1 MKKQRRMFQRREVAM
16 FDVYITEDQAKMIFV
31 LGLDMDKWTG
41 KKYFEKI
48 PGTTHQE
55 WCEEE
60 LIMKEVTDYAM
71 FPKMRIDEAAK
82 YLREKLGIDIVI
94 SPRFNSETGDKIGY
108 FWRWSQRTDVNLN
121 PKLFRTYE
129 AALSDALNVILNQII
144 PDYGKSN

>member
-1 MKKQRRMFQRREVAM
+1 M
-16 FDVYITEDQAKMIFV
+16 FDVYITEDQAKLMFV

-41 KKYFEKI
+41 KRYFEKI

-60 LIMKEVTDYAM
+60 LIMKEVSDYAM

-82 YLREKLGIDIVI
+82 YLREELGIDIVV

-121 PKLFRTYE
+121 PKVFRTYE
-129 AALSDALNVILNQII
+129 DALSDALNVILNQII